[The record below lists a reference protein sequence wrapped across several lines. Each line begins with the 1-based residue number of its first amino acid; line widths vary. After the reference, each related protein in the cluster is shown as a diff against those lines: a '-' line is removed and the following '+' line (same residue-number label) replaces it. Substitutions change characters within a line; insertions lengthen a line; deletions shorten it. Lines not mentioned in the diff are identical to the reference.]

1 MAGEISISGVG
12 ETAYARRSERNV
24 VSLAVEAVKNAAAD
38 AGLELGAI
46 DGLIPIG
53 SQITADDVM
62 GALGLPLRFVSTT
75 PLGGAAA
82 VANLQLAEAAIHQG
96 AASNVVIL
104 LAHKS
109 ASHAT
114 IDKRVRSLP
123 GQTLRTEL
131 EIPYGWQTPAQ
142 WYAMICRRHM
152 HEWGTTK
159 DHMAA
164 VALTMRAN
172 AQLNPGAM
180 MYGRP
185 MTREDYDAAPPI
197 VDPYQ
202 RLDCSLETDGAAAV
216 VIGVDGRAGVRVA
229 GVGVGRPSSPDDLSN
244 RRDWMAIGLS
254 EAAPR
259 VYEQA
264 GIGPADVDAA
274 MIYDCFTFEVIHQL
288 EEAGF
293 FPRGEAG
300 PRIAAGAIALDG
312 ELPVNPHGGLL
323 SEGHLGGLNHVVEAV
338 RQLRGVCGE
347 RQLPAPERIA
357 VTGWGGMGDGSMA
370 ILERAAG

>member
-1 MAGEISISGVG
+1 MAGEVSITGVG
-12 ETAYARRSERNV
+12 ETAYARRSDRNV
-24 VSLAVEAVKNAAAD
+24 VSLAVEAVKSAVAD
-38 AGLELGAI
+38 AELELGAI

-53 SQITADDVM
+53 GQITADDVM
-62 GALGLPLRFVSTT
+62 SSLGLPLRFVATT

-82 VANLQLAEAAIHQG
+82 VANLQLAEAAIQRG
-96 AASNVVIL
+96 AASNVVIV

-109 ASHAT
+109 ASQTT

-123 GQTLRTEL
+123 GQGLRAEL

-172 AQLNPGAM
+172 AQLNPRAM

-185 MTREDYDAAPPI
+185 MSRDDYDAAPPI

-202 RLDCSLETDGAAAV
+202 RLDCSLETDGATAV
-216 VIGVDGRAGVRVA
+216 VLGVDGRAGARVA
-229 GVGVGRPSSPDDLSN
+229 AVGVGRPPSPDDLSN
-244 RRDWMAIGLS
+244 RRDWMSIGLS
-254 EAAPR
+254 EVAPATFER
-259 VYEQA
+259 A
-264 GIGPADVDAA
+264 GVGPADIDAA

-338 RQLRGVCGE
+338 RQLRGTCGA
-347 RQLPAPERIA
+347 RQLSAPEHVA

-370 ILERAAG
+370 VLTAVEG